1 MVDLHIIVLN
11 YKKNKTEIKIL
22 TLNDLDSLNTKWQT
36 INQQKNDLYRHQ
48 QEML

>member
-22 TLNDLDSLNTKWQT
+22 TLNNLELVYPKWQT